1 MQKQKATP
9 EEAAPVCETSRCVKS
24 TKIRTFKQCNKCNA
38 EDISATESH
47 RCACRES
54 VKSPHIVGY
63 WPHHLACDNPPP
75 PMNET
80 LVALLKQRRDEL
92 TRYSEE
98 SRNIS
103 AGDMI
108 EFLLFENERRKG
120 VI

>member
-1 MQKQKATP
+1 
-9 EEAAPVCETSRCVKS
+9 
-24 TKIRTFKQCNKCNA
+24 
-38 EDISATESH
+38 
-47 RCACRES
+47 
-54 VKSPHIVGY
+54 
-63 WPHHLACDNPPP
+63 
-75 PMNET
+75 MNET